1 MKGFLIR
8 ENSFDDE
15 RIKLIESLPSGD
27 ETLIIYFR
35 MLAVACKSDAGGFLI
50 LNRTIPYTDDMLA
63 ALFGRSLQVVRYALN
78 TLIQFGMIEEAD
90 EGFKVD
96 EFQKWLMDD
105 EQRKIENRKRV
116 AKHRE
121 EQKNLPAPVEE
132 KPKKKKR
139 VYTED
144 DIEMRLSLYLFKKIR
159 ENNPEHKEPN
169 FQSWCEHVRLMIER
183 DERKPEQIK
192 NMIDWCQADSFWK
205 GNILSTKKLRDKY
218 DQLKIRALEDMN
230 RRSGGYGQNRIQ
242 ESQSIFENLLNEG
255 EEGQ

>member
-15 RIKLIESLPSGD
+15 RIKLIETLPSGD

-50 LNRTIPYTDDMLA
+50 LNRTIPYTDEMLA

-78 TLIQFGMIEEAD
+78 TLIQFGMIEEAED
-90 EGFKVD
+90 GFKVD

-105 EQRKIENRKRV
+105 EQKKADNRKRV
-116 AKHRE
+116 AKYRE
-121 EQKNLPAPVEE
+121 EQKNIPAPAEE

-139 VYTED
+139 VYAESD
-144 DIEMRLSLYLFKKIR
+144 VEMQLALYLFKKIR

-169 FQSWCEHVRLMIER
+169 FQVWADQVRLMIER
-183 DERKPEQIK
+183 DGRKPEQIK

-218 DQLKIRALEDMN
+218 DQLKIRALAEME
-230 RRSGGYGQNRIQ
+230 RASGGNVRTRVQ
-242 ESQSIFENLLNEG
+242 ENQSIFENLLGEG
-255 EEGQ
+255 EE